1 MNTLNSDNSTPEI
14 LLTFNTLS
22 ADELAEHAFN
32 VYLSQGRHPLGAR
45 LIYRALELAPSHTL
59 ALRCLFD
66 LLNHD
71 GMQVFSA
78 ITLEY
83 ALLYADHDAIEELH
97 AFEEMLFIAKW
108 SWGFSQHCSG
118 KKDLHPKDF
127 KNRHEFNCN
136 ELRYK
141 EFIHNI
147 LHNNLLTPSDTQ
159 NNLMAA
165 FVCAKTLCGIMAQ
178 FLVHID
184 QQKTTQF
191 NSIFSP
197 DSFIK
202 TPAYTT
208 WLHSYDP
215 VLEEMAAQRIAAEFN
230 KNYNVTA

>member
-1 MNTLNSDNSTPEI
+1 MNTLNFDNNITDTHRTFD
-14 LLTFNTLS
+14 LLT

-45 LIYRALELAPSHTL
+45 LIYRALELSPSHSL

-66 LLNHD
+66 LLNQD

-83 ALLYADHDAIEELH
+83 ALLYADHDTIEELH
-97 AFEEMLFIAKW
+97 AFEELLFMAKW
-108 SWGFSQHCSG
+108 SWGFSHHCSG

-127 KNRHEFNCN
+127 KNRHDFNHN
-136 ELRYK
+136 ELQYND
-141 EFIHNI
+141 FIHKI
-147 LHNNLLTPSDTQ
+147 LQNNLLLVSDTQ

-165 FVCAKTLCGIMAQ
+165 FACAKTLCGIMAQ
-178 FLVHID
+178 FLVNKD

-191 NSIFSP
+191 NSIFNP

-202 TPAYTT
+202 TDSYKDWLNSYEPA
-208 WLHSYDP
+208 LD
-215 VLEEMAAQRIAAEFN
+215 EIIAQRLAAEFN
-230 KNYNVTA
+230 KNHNTTA